1 MEDEVYENF
10 QFYQQTGQKKHQDRK
25 RNRAKAKTAVAVE
38 EENIYMIMEE
48 SIEMEEKKQNPEA
61 KCKADLKPQKSG
73 DHNVCGSKSIV
84 FLYAL
89 LIASSGMWV
98 ALLSLVFVKYSE
110 MSAEIQDLTSLN
122 KNDSQHSSNV
132 RNLEKDISDL
142 KTKESQLSTGVGNLD
157 TQISSLKSKVCYTRT
172 CPCDWKEFSG
182 KCYYFSKSEEAW
194 QKAKEFCYSQDA
206 VLVVIKTE
214 QELNFIGGQVSR
226 GHYVGLSDL
235 QTEGTWVWLDGSTVD
250 SRFWRSGEPNNAN
263 EEDCGELIEGKLNDI
278 SCSTTLRWI
287 CEK

>member
-1 MEDEVYENF
+1 M
-10 QFYQQTGQKKHQDRK
+10 
-25 RNRAKAKTAVAVE
+25 
-38 EENIYMIMEE
+38 
-48 SIEMEEKKQNPEA
+48 
-61 KCKADLKPQKSG
+61 
-73 DHNVCGSKSIV
+73 
-84 FLYAL
+84 
-89 LIASSGMWV
+89 
-98 ALLSLVFVKYSE
+98 
-110 MSAEIQDLTSLN
+110 
-122 KNDSQHSSNV
+122 
-132 RNLEKDISDL
+132 
-142 KTKESQLSTGVGNLD
+142 
-157 TQISSLKSKVCYTRT
+157 T